1 MVRGHTSWDGNNS
14 EAAMRISEKEFTLLM
29 ALLMSIVAIS
39 IDALLPS
46 LGVIGAEMG
55 IADTNRTQLVI
66 VSIFA
71 GMALGQLIAGPASD
85 AAGRKPVLYAG
96 LTLYLIGSFGCWLAQ
111 DFTSLLVG
119 RFVQGL
125 GVACPYVTAISVVR
139 DKYAGRDMARM
150 MSLVMMIFIL
160 VPAVAPTLGQ
170 TVMHAAGWRAIFLV
184 YVLYSVVIGG
194 WIALRLQETL
204 PAAHRTPFTPR
215 ALAHG
220 FGIVVKNRTT
230 MTYMVAMGLTF
241 GSLISY
247 VSASRQIFQD
257 HFRVGDSFALYFG
270 GLALLLGLA
279 SMLNSHFVARWGMRN
294 ICAHAAMAIV
304 AASGVFLVLHLIGA
318 VTLVMFVGYAAV
330 LFFAF
335 GMMFG
340 NLNAIAMEPMG
351 EVAGIASAIIGATSS
366 VISLSL
372 GAVIGQLYN
381 GTLIPLASAFLI
393 LGIVSWLL
401 IHGERR
407 WHARQPT
414 FSLTPLTH

>member
-1 MVRGHTSWDGNNS
+1 
-14 EAAMRISEKEFTLLM
+14 MRISEKEFTLLM

-55 IADTNRTQLVI
+55 ITDTNRTQLVI
-66 VSIFA
+66 VSIFS

-96 LTLYLIGSFGCWLAQ
+96 LVLYLVGSFGCWLAR
-111 DFTSLLVG
+111 DFTLLLAG

-125 GVACPYVTAISVVR
+125 GVACPYVTAVSVVR

-150 MSLVMMIFIL
+150 MSLIMMIFIL
-160 VPAVAPTLGQ
+160 VPAVAPSLGQ
-170 TVMHAAGWRAIFLV
+170 AVMHAAGWRAIFLF
-184 YVLYSVVIGG
+184 YIAYSIVIGG
-194 WIALRLQETL
+194 WIALRLRETL
-204 PAAHRTPFTPR
+204 PLAHRTPFTRR

-257 HFRVGDSFALYFG
+257 HFGVGDSFALYFG

-279 SMLNSHFVARWGMRN
+279 SMLNSHFVTRWGMRN
-294 ICAHAAMAIV
+294 ICAHASLAMI
-304 AASGVFLVLHLIGA
+304 AASAIFLALHLAGT
-318 VTLVMFVGYAAV
+318 VTLAIFVGYAAV

-381 GTLIPLASAFLI
+381 GTLIPLAFAFLV
-393 LGIVSWLL
+393 LGVVSWLL
-401 IHGERR
+401 IRAERR
-407 WHARQPT
+407 WHVRQPILSSAP
-414 FSLTPLTH
+414 FTH